1 MKLAGKKKDEAG
13 ENLWKIFHWPPV
25 TAGNGRSQIFD
36 IFFLFTNIYWFIIYF
51 CFSLAISIG

>member
-13 ENLWKIFHWPPV
+13 ENVWKIFHWPPV

-36 IFFLFTNIYWFIIYF
+36 IFFCLPIFIDLLFIFVF
-51 CFSLAISIG
+51 R